1 MSKAASSP
9 SISPDKQR
17 LPPGWASDTLDN
29 LVQFRSGSTPDKAKE
44 EYWGGDL
51 PWVTAKDLKRTT
63 IGAAI
68 DQLSALGASKAPQ
81 VGAGAI
87 LLLVRGMTLHNDI
100 PLAIT
105 SRTVSFNQDVKAL
118 VPNKLAE
125 PLFLLN
131 YLQSIKGKLL
141 KSVESAGHGTGRL
154 NTKFLKSLRVPLPPI
169 DEQRRI
175 VATLSTWD
183 ETLERLSRQIE
194 RKKRLLESIRERLIH
209 GAHRLGGRNSPW
221 PMIALSEV
229 TKQLTERN
237 GARYGRDLVMG
248 VTKAEG
254 IVPMRE
260 HVVAEDISRYLVL
273 PPLGFAYNPMRINI
287 GSIAMSE
294 HEHDVIVSPDYVVF
308 ACKEDR
314 LHPPFLNH
322 LRRTKAWADFMTIAG
337 NGSVRVRIYYASL
350 AEFEFHLPPL
360 DEQRAIVEVLD
371 DAEREIAALEA
382 ERAALAKQRDALA
395 TELLTGR
402 LRVPQAEAAS

>member
-1 MSKAASSP
+1 MSKAAPSP

-131 YLQSIKGKLL
+131 YLQSIKG
-141 KSVESAGHGTGRL
+141 
-154 NTKFLKSLRVPLPPI
+154 
-169 DEQRRI
+169 
-175 VATLSTWD
+175 
-183 ETLERLSRQIE
+183 
-194 RKKRLLESIRERLIH
+194 
-209 GAHRLGGRNSPW
+209 
-221 PMIALSEV
+221 
-229 TKQLTERN
+229 
-237 GARYGRDLVMG
+237 
-248 VTKAEG
+248 
-254 IVPMRE
+254 
-260 HVVAEDISRYLVL
+260 
-273 PPLGFAYNPMRINI
+273 
-287 GSIAMSE
+287 
-294 HEHDVIVSPDYVVF
+294 
-308 ACKEDR
+308 
-314 LHPPFLNH
+314 
-322 LRRTKAWADFMTIAG
+322 
-337 NGSVRVRIYYASL
+337 
-350 AEFEFHLPPL
+350 
-360 DEQRAIVEVLD
+360 
-371 DAEREIAALEA
+371 
-382 ERAALAKQRDALA
+382 
-395 TELLTGR
+395 
-402 LRVPQAEAAS
+402 

>member
-1 MSKAASSP
+1 MSDAKAPRPTSVARTTREPVVGSEWIDAYLGDVAEIISGQHVLASLVNEDGRGVPYLTGPSDFVGQRPHATKWTTSP
-9 SISPDKQR
+9 AAVCED
-17 LPPGWASDTLDN
+17 
-29 LVQFRSGSTPDKAKE
+29 
-44 EYWGGDL
+44 GDL
-51 PWVTAKDLKRTT
+51 LITVKGSGCGLIAMADRQYAISRQLMAIRAKGIEPGFLRPLVPFLLSMNQLIPSGT
-63 IGAAI
+63 I
-68 DQLSALGASKAPQ
+68 PQ
-81 VGAGAI
+81 FTREE
-87 LLLVRGMTLHNDI
+87 L
-100 PLAIT
+100 
-105 SRTVSFNQDVKAL
+105 KAL
-118 VPNKLAE
+118 PTKIPPRRQQMRVAE
-125 PLFLLN
+125 
-131 YLQSIKGKLL
+131 I
-141 KSVESAGHGTGRL
+141 
-154 NTKFLKSLRVPLPPI
+154 
-169 DEQRRI
+169 
-175 VATLSTWD
+175 LSTWD
-183 ETLERLSRQIE
+183 KTLERLSRQIE
-194 RKKRLLESIRERLIH
+194 RKKRLLESICERLIH

-221 PMIALSEV
+221 PTVALSEV
-229 TKQLTERN
+229 TAQLTVRN
-237 GARYGRDLVMG
+237 GNRYGRDLVMG

-273 PPLGFAYNPMRINI
+273 PPGGFAYNPMRINI

-314 LHPPFLNH
+314 LHPRFLNH